1 MQRLTKLNFFD
12 IEVLQ
17 ENGQIVSMLIEFLQS
32 MTHLEELGLEN
43 CDLAGHEIKRLAVAM

>member
-17 ENGQIVSMLIEFLQS
+17 ENGQIVSMLIEYLQS

-43 CDLAGHEIKRLAVAM
+43 CDLAGHEI